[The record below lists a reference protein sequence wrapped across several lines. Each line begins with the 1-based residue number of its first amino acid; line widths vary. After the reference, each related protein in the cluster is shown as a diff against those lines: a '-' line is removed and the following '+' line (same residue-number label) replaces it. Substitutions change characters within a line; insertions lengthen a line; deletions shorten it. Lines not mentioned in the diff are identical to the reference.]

1 MASVMHR
8 PSYQILSNFLMS
20 ALAEFVMLFSLTNG
34 HLERLSRQLSSV
46 LYIVANYH
54 YSVGA
59 DKCAI

>member
-34 HLERLSRQLSSV
+34 HLERLSRKLSSV
-46 LYIVANYH
+46 LYIVDNYH
-54 YSVGA
+54 YSGGR
-59 DKCAI
+59 